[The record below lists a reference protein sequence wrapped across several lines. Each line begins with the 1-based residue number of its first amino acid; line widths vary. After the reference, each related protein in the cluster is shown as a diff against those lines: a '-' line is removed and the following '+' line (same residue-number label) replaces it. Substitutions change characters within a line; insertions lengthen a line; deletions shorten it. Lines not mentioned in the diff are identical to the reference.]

1 VGPVDGPGTIPAMAS
16 PGEHLPLIGPDELR
30 HALGHFASGVVVVTG
45 ATAGG
50 PAGLTCQSFMSLSLD
65 PPLIALA
72 PSRASS
78 SWPRIA
84 ATGAFCVNIL
94 SEDQEELGRVFAVSG
109 ADKFAGVDWSP
120 ASTGSPRLG
129 GVLAWVDCRL
139 HDVHDGGDHLLVVG
153 RIVEIGTDLGEPLV
167 FHRSG
172 FGGFRS

>member
-1 VGPVDGPGTIPAMAS
+1 MTTS
-16 PGEHLPLIGPDELR
+16 GEHLPLIGSDELR

-45 ATAGG
+45 VDDQG

-72 PSRASS
+72 PSRASR

-94 SEDQEELGRVFAVSG
+94 SEDQEELGRTFAVSG
-109 ADKFAGVDWSP
+109 GDKFADVAWTE
-120 ASTGSPRLG
+120 ASTGSPRLE

-153 RIVEIGTDLGEPLV
+153 RIVELGTDTGDPLV

-172 FGGFRS
+172 FGGFRG